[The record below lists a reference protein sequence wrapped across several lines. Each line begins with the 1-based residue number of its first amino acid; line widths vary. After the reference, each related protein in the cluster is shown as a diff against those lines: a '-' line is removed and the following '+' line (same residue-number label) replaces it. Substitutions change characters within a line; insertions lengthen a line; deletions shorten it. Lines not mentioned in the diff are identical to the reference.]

1 MLKAARGS
9 PAVEVKGQHILRL
22 LSSSNLHTGDA
33 RPSRVSHCST
43 TSLSSN
49 ALRPP
54 EGRPDVRNTAQVLSD
69 VTQRL
74 QQGVDRGNALCPD
87 APPPPA
93 VTGHRGGPREAAGS
107 E

>member
-1 MLKAARGS
+1 MLY
-9 PAVEVKGQHILRL
+9 VHLR
-22 LSSSNLHTGDA
+22 
-33 RPSRVSHCST
+33 
-43 TSLSSN
+43 
-49 ALRPP
+49 
-54 EGRPDVRNTAQVLSD
+54 DVRMLETRQVLSD